1 LKLIGSAKV
10 TSTDLPF
17 SVPGI
22 KLGNAFTMRSAS
34 VSRMGRLMRAG
45 EMNFAPTKMVHVFED
60 ERVEGSGRNEFRPYK
75 HSAYLYRPEKS

>member
-1 LKLIGSAKV
+1 MRERGRIRLIKLI
-10 TSTDLPF
+10 T
-17 SVPGI
+17 
-22 KLGNAFTMRSAS
+22 
-34 VSRMGRLMRAG
+34 RMVRAG